1 LDESERHC
9 GARRQLTSRS
19 AGQQFDGME
28 TAMIP
33 ARRQSLKALG
43 LALVAAGS
51 ISADHAEAEAP
62 TGAHTLDALTKRLAA
77 LPRRRDFK
85 SVPMILDN
93 RDQWDA
99 DALDAVIHYSGRP
112 KQSWDNTDL
121 HGPWLNT
128 MRNALN
134 TEIWGF
140 KHPDFLCVSATH
152 GPAHLALYDDATW
165 EKYGLAKIAGGN
177 VTHNSFVAIPSGM
190 DQDSANFQNPN
201 GGFSPRSNSIQSLQR
216 RGVVFLA
223 CHNAIWEL
231 ADRLNTANANPDKLS
246 VDALC
251 ADLTNHLIPG
261 VVLTP
266 GAVGTLA
273 ELASAGFAYVR

>member
-1 LDESERHC
+1 M
-9 GARRQLTSRS
+9 LT
-19 AGQQFDGME
+19 
-28 TAMIP
+28 
-33 ARRQSLKALG
+33 ARRQSLKTLG
-43 LALVAAGS
+43 LALVAAGT
-51 ISADHAEAEAP
+51 IGAAP
-62 TGAHTLDALTKRLAA
+62 EDAGIPSGARTLDTLTKRLAA

-85 SVPMILDN
+85 SAPMILDH

-99 DALDAVIHYSGRP
+99 DALEAVIHYAGAP

-128 MRNALN
+128 MRNAMN

-152 GPAHLALYDDATW
+152 GTAHLALYDDATW

-177 VTHNSFVAIPSGM
+177 VTRNSFVAVPSAAVEDAG
-190 DQDSANFQNPN
+190 DFENPN
-201 GGFSPRSNSIQSLQR
+201 GAFSPRSNSIAALQR
-216 RGVVFLA
+216 RGAVFLA

-231 ADRLNTANANPDKLS
+231 ADKLNAAGTNPDKLS

-251 ADLTNHLIPG
+251 ADLTNHLIQG

-266 GAVGTLA
+266 GAVGTLV
-273 ELASAGFAYVR
+273 ELADAGFAYVR